1 MAAQAGS
8 ERALGGR
15 PLALFLWAVLSLAP
29 MAGYAQPL
37 WQNAL
42 ADTPVADLVWI
53 PLLATVWGVWNLGSM
68 TERYADDGEVNL
80 FLGGLLLLTAG
91 FLLALGVARWPVT
104 FVYDHTGLL
113 IWPLWALGLAWL
125 FFGIGVTPRLL
136 GPLAYLLLAWPPFF
150 NPIVDATQRVL
161 THWALAA
168 LNLAAV
174 HIMWLR
180 PAEPAGNFIV
190 LHAGTWYGVVI
201 AQACSGADSL
211 LGAAVL
217 LPLLLTLFR
226 GGLWSRAASVVGALV
241 GALVINW
248 LRLFFLVGSLHWWGP
263 DITFTV
269 LHPVLGFIL
278 FALLALGLMAGA
290 PLLGLKPRQWPRVT
304 SLRLPGKARAL
315 TGFVVSAALFVILL
329 PLFRLPLGTLANPLP
344 VRSSQPSAML
354 PPVPGFHSSVVYR
367 FNESSVLGN
376 GAYTIAKEYVNHV
389 GAFAVVEV
397 WSTPDHNALLSYNF
411 DNCLVYHGNDVLAR
425 RALTL
430 GNGLPVVA
438 YAISLPPDFVGGP
451 RLEYV
456 DLEWQMAVG
465 TPSGVRYLRW
475 SVAAFP
481 GSLAGWP
488 DTPLRMA
495 PLAGLEAVSV
505 PASEGIW
512 PLLLKPTRTQL
523 EHFAV
528 AVMDQFERQLE
539 THA

>member
-1 MAAQAGS
+1 MWAA
-8 ERALGGR
+8 
-15 PLALFLWAVLSLAP
+15 LSLAP

-80 FLGGLLLLTAG
+80 LLGSLLLLAAG
-91 FLLALGVARWPVT
+91 FLLAVGVARWPVT

-136 GPLAYLLLAWPPFF
+136 GPLAYLLLVWPPIF
-150 NPIVDATQRVL
+150 NPIVHVTQRVL
-161 THWALAA
+161 THWAVAA
-168 LNLAAV
+168 LGLAAV
-174 HIMWLR
+174 HISWLR
-180 PAEPAGNFIV
+180 PAAPSGNFII

-226 GGLWSRAASVVGALV
+226 GRPWAHAASVVGALL

-263 DITFTV
+263 GITFNV
-269 LHPVLGFIL
+269 LHPALGFLL
-278 FALLALGLMAGA
+278 FALLAVALAA
-290 PLLGLKPRQWPRVT
+290 AASLLGLKPRRWPRVT
-304 SLRLPGKARAL
+304 TLRLPGRVRAL
-315 TGFVVSAALFVILL
+315 TGLVVSAALFVVLL

-344 VRSSQPSAML
+344 VASAQPSALL
-354 PPVPGFHSSVVYR
+354 PPVPGFHASVVYR
-367 FNESSVLGN
+367 FNESSVLGD
-376 GAYTIAKEYVNHV
+376 GAYTIAKEYVNQV

-397 WSTPDHNALLSYNF
+397 WSTPDHNALLSYSF
-411 DNCLVYHGNDVLAR
+411 DNCLVYHGNDILAR

-430 GNGLPVVA
+430 GNGLPIVA

-451 RLEYV
+451 RLNYV
-456 DLEWQMAVG
+456 DLEWQMAVK
-465 TPSGVRYLRW
+465 TPAGVRYLRW

-481 GSLAGWP
+481 GALYGWP
-488 DTPLRMA
+488 ATRLRMS

-505 PASEGIW
+505 PPSEGVW
-512 PLLLKPTRTQL
+512 PSALQPTRTQL

-528 AVMDQFERQLE
+528 AVMDQFQQHMA
-539 THA
+539 THT